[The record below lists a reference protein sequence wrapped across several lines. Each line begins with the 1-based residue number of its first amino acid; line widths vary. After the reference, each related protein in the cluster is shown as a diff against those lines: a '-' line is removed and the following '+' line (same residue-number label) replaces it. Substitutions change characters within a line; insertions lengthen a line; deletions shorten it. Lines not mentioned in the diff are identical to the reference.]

1 MSSLQYR
8 KDRISQ
14 MAKVWKAEKVNDLF
28 LNWRV
33 PEELFTN
40 LKRSIGMYIARA
52 LHFEFSDN
60 EVDFIQRL
68 EERRSDRLNVTP
80 NGGVVPKTEYAFEY
94 NAFIKSW
101 CELVEEFVKNDPS
114 YLRKFRLTPN
124 IRIKYGL
131 ELEDNIG
138 RGLDTA
144 LPHSDAWVEGPWG
157 MNCHMSIFGDTQ
169 NNYLHFYRL
178 IDESKFDDSF
188 LNTAKQYTEMQ
199 WVLDYYQDDDLVPK
213 VGYLSVSD
221 YALPHKTKRN
231 PGAKT
236 RVSIDTT
243 IFAGDHD
250 VHPDR
255 LNEYMDKIPKIG
267 QELYIAC
274 LVGENEPP
282 LEKKTVFSHYTGG
295 SLKHIKLND

>member
-1 MSSLQYR
+1 MNSLDYR
-8 KDRISQ
+8 KKRMSEL
-14 MAKVWKAEKVNDLF
+14 AEVWRAEKVNDLF
-28 LNWRV
+28 IRWKV
-33 PEELFTN
+33 PDVLFDS
-40 LKRSIGMYIARA
+40 LKRNIGIYISKA
-52 LHFEFSDN
+52 LHFDYTPN
-60 EVDFIQRL
+60 EEEIIRRL
-68 EERRSDRLNVTP
+68 ESRRTDRTNVTP
-80 NGGVVPKTEYAFEY
+80 NGGVVPKKEYSFEY

-101 CELVEEFVKNDPS
+101 CELVGEFIKPHPD

-124 IRIKYGL
+124 IRIKYGV

-157 MNCHMSIFGDTQ
+157 MNCHMPIFGDTQ

-178 IDESKFDDSF
+178 KDESTFSDKFLETS
-188 LNTAKQYTEMQ
+188 AEYTDMQ
-199 WVLDYYQDDDLVPK
+199 WVTEYYTDDTVIPD
-213 VGYLSVSD
+213 VGYVNVSD
-221 YALPHKTKRN
+221 YALIHKTKRN
-231 PGAKT
+231 KNAKT

-255 LNEYMDKIPKIG
+255 RGEYLDAIPKIG

-274 LVGENEPP
+274 MNSENEPP
-282 LEKKTVFSHYTGG
+282 SEKKTVFSHYTSG
-295 SLKHIKLND
+295 SLKHITL